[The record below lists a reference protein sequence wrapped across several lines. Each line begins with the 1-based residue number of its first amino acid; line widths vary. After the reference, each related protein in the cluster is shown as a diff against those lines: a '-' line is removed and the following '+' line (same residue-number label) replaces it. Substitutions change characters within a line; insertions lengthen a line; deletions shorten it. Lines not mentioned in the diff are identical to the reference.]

1 MKKVI
6 ILAAILAF
14 VMSAAG
20 YALSQSNKPGDKGSA
35 YSRGSG
41 GYGMMGSGMMG
52 SGMMGSGMGSGM
64 MGSGMMGSGMMG
76 NQGGTPINPQ
86 TQQPYTEEEW
96 NQAVEQMQAT
106 CGAMMSYNSGT
117 DL

>member
-20 YALSQSNKPGDKGSA
+20 YALSQGNKPGDKGSA
-35 YSRGSG
+35 YSRGWG

-52 SGMMGSGMGSGM
+52 SGMMRSATMGY
-64 MGSGMMGSGMMG
+64 
-76 NQGGTPINPQ
+76 QGGTPINPQ

-96 NQAVEQMQAT
+96 NQAVEQMHAT

>member
-20 YALSQSNKPGDKGSA
+20 YALSQSNKPGDKGGV

-41 GYGMMGSGMMG
+41 GYGMMGAGMMGSGMMG
-52 SGMMGSGMGSGM
+52 SGMMGY
-64 MGSGMMGSGMMG
+64 
-76 NQGGTPINPQ
+76 QGGTPTNPQ
-86 TQQPYTEEEW
+86 TGQPYTEEEW
-96 NQAVEQMQAT
+96 DQAVEQMHAT